1 VTGPIIV
8 FAGPTLAETDRSAD
22 PRLDWR
28 PPAQAGDAY
37 AAGESGPVA
46 VVLIDGLFDT
56 YPAVRH
62 KELLWL
68 MAQGVPVWGAA
79 SMGALRAAELAA
91 FGMRGVGRI
100 FSAYAAGR
108 LVRDDEVAVLHA
120 PAAAEWAPLT
130 EALVNV
136 RATLAAATRLGI
148 IDVAVAR
155 RLRRVAADLHFQDRT
170 WPAILAQARERDAE
184 ALNRWLPEGR
194 IDLKALDAAACVKA
208 ALAAP
213 PAAATSQVSETVFTE
228 GLARQVA
235 EGLRSTPA

>member
-1 VTGPIIV
+1 MTGPIIV
-8 FAGPTLAETDRSAD
+8 FAGPTLAKTDRPAD

-28 PPAQAGDAY
+28 PPAQAGDGY
-37 AAGESGPVA
+37 AAGEVGPAA
-46 VVLIDGLFDT
+46 VVLIDGLFDA

-68 MAQGVPVWGAA
+68 MAQGIAVWGAA

-100 FSAYAAGR
+100 FIAYAAGR
-108 LVRDDEVAVLHA
+108 LVRDDEVTVLHA
-120 PAAAEWAPLT
+120 PAAAGWAPLT

-136 RATLAAATRLGI
+136 RATLAAAARLGV
-148 IDVAVAR
+148 IDMAVAR
-155 RLRRVAADLHFQDRT
+155 RLRQIAADLHFQDRT
-170 WPAILAQARERDAE
+170 WPAILAQAREPDAE
-184 ALNRWLPEGR
+184 ALHRWLPEGR
-194 IDLKALDAAACVKA
+194 IDLKAIDASACVKA

-213 PAAATSQVSETVFTE
+213 TAARAPQVVETVFTE

-235 EGLRSTPA
+235 EGLRSSPA